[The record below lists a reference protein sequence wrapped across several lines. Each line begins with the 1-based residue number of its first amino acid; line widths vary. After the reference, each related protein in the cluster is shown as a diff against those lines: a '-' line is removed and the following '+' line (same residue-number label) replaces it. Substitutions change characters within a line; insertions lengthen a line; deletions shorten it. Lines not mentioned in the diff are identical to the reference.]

1 MKRLRTIVTVFLI
14 ILPLD
19 VGVAQFC
26 RANCDFWKNTYPPGD
41 HRVRSEDYHHGLA
54 PNRRVTEAWGLSRYR
69 YATNSLGFKDASP
82 RTIDPKGGGTRVL
95 FLGDSFTEG
104 KGFAFP
110 ETFVGRVASELAGR
124 GIEVLNGAV
133 DSYSPVIYRQKVK
146 HLLEKV
152 GLRFDALVVF
162 LDVSDIHDE
171 AREYPLDAE
180 GRLIVPV
187 EEREPWLA
195 SLRFLRDNSA
205 AARLMAVA
213 YDHLSLLARIA
224 WTRVKIARAL
234 GKSLFDVDEMD
245 FWIYLTTDHRGS
257 AWTFDDARW
266 RDYGAL
272 GRQRAAAQMDA
283 LWSLLQDRGIPLVL
297 AVYPW
302 PDQLFN
308 DPRAP
313 RHQGFWRQWSEDRG
327 VEFISLFP
335 AFTEGDPRD
344 VLQRYFIPYDHHW
357 NAEGHQLVA
366 RIFLEQFRP
375 PSARER

>member
-1 MKRLRTIVTVFLI
+1 MKRLRAIGIVCLI

-54 PNRRVTEAWGLSRYR
+54 PNRQVTEAWGLSRYR
-69 YATNSLGFKDASP
+69 FATNSLGFKDSSP
-82 RTIDPKGGGTRVL
+82 RTIEPKGGGTRVL

-133 DSYSPVIYRQKVK
+133 DSYSPVIYYQKVK

-180 GRLIVPV
+180 GRLIVPL
-187 EEREPWLA
+187 EEREALLE

-205 AARLMAVA
+205 TARLVSVA

-224 WTRVKIARAL
+224 WARFKIAKAW
-234 GKSLFDVDEMD
+234 GKSLFAVDEMD
-245 FWIYLTTDHRGS
+245 FWIYLTTDYEGS
-257 AWTFDDARW
+257 AWTYDDARW

-283 LWSLLQDRGIPLVL
+283 LWSMLQERGIPLVL

-302 PDQLFN
+302 PDQLFH
-308 DPRAP
+308 DPQAP

-327 VEFISLFP
+327 VPFISLFP
-335 AFTEGDPRD
+335 AFTEEEPRE
-344 VLQRYFIPYDHHW
+344 VLQRYFIPHDFHW
-357 NAEGHQLVA
+357 NAEGHKLVA
-366 RIFLEQFRP
+366 RKFLEQFRP
-375 PSARER
+375 PSSPPQ

>member
-1 MKRLRTIVTVFLI
+1 MKRLRTIAIVFLI

-26 RANCDFWKNTYPPGD
+26 RANCAFWKNTYPPGD

-54 PNRRVTEAWGLSRYR
+54 PNRWVTEAWGLSRYR
-69 YATNSLGFKDASP
+69 YATNSLGFKDSEP
-82 RTIDPKGGGTRVL
+82 RTVEPKGGGARVL

-104 KGFAFP
+104 KGFAFA
-110 ETFVGRVASELAGR
+110 ETFVGLVASELAGR

-162 LDVSDIHDE
+162 LDVSDILNE
-171 AREYPLDAE
+171 ARDYPLDGE
-180 GRLIVPV
+180 GRLIVPL
-187 EEREPWLA
+187 EETEALWA

-205 AARLMAVA
+205 TARLVSVA
-213 YDHLSLLARIA
+213 YDYASLLTRIA

-234 GKSLFDVDEMD
+234 GKWLFDVDEMD
-245 FWIYLTTDHRGS
+245 FWIYLTTDLRTS

-266 RDYGAL
+266 RDYGAV

-308 DPRAP
+308 DPQAP

-335 AFTEGDPRD
+335 AFTEGKPRD

>member
-1 MKRLRTIVTVFLI
+1 MKRLRTIFIVFLI
-14 ILPLD
+14 VLPLD

-26 RANCDFWKNTYPPGD
+26 RANCAFWKNTYPPGD

-69 YATNSLGFKDASP
+69 YATNSLGFKDSEP
-82 RTIDPKGGGTRVL
+82 RTVEPRGGGTRVL

-110 ETFVGRVASELAGR
+110 ETFVGLVASELAGR

-180 GRLIVPV
+180 GRLIVPLP
-187 EEREPWLA
+187 ERETLLE

-205 AARLMAVA
+205 TARLVSVA
-213 YDHLSLLARIA
+213 YDHLSLLTRIA
-224 WTRVKIARAL
+224 WARIKIAKAW
-234 GKSLFDVDEMD
+234 GKWLFDVDGMD
-245 FWIYLTTDHRGS
+245 FWIYLTTDHKGS

-272 GRQRAAAQMDA
+272 GRQQAAAQMDG
-283 LWSLLQDRGIPLVL
+283 LRSMLRDRGISLTL

-302 PDQLFN
+302 PDQLFH
-308 DPRAP
+308 DPKAP
-313 RHQGFWRQWSEDRG
+313 RHLGFWRDWAKAQEVS
-327 VEFISLFP
+327 FIDLFP
-335 AFTEGDPRD
+335 AFTGDDPRA
-344 VLQRYFIPYDHHW
+344 VMKRYFIPFDMHW
-357 NAEGHQLVA
+357 NALGHKLVA
-366 RIFLEQFRP
+366 ESFLKQFTP
-375 PSARER
+375 PR